1 MDYDFFGENDQP
13 QEGENTLQRVPAP
26 VQEEQKTLPKRK
38 RRVGKTILAIG
49 MALTIFLGGMGT
61 TWALLDPEMRTLL
74 RVKNKIQKNYY
85 QEISDEDFYKV
96 IFSGINDDL
105 LDRYSGYLTPEELI
119 SMVSEMDGNR
129 IGIGLT
135 FSAQETDPLRITR
148 VCGNSPAEEAGVI
161 VGERIVGFGASETE
175 MIACTTFEEFSSFLK
190 GYGEKEEF
198 FLALQLNGVTRNV
211 KLYKSAYVENYVF
224 YRTNSTAYSFTGA
237 TAGVWT
243 ELGSPLACLDD
254 DTAYIRLVQF
264 TSNATSEFNRAMQ
277 QFEQDGKKN
286 LILDLRENGGGYLST
301 MQSIA
306 SYFCATAT
314 EAKPIVSVA
323 DFGEKKE
330 IYRATGNVYKEY
342 FAQDSRICVLADR
355 YSASASEALIG
366 CMLDYG
372 AIEYAD
378 ICLVERG
385 GVAKTYGKGI
395 MQETA
400 LVNIFKQD
408 AITLTTAEIRW
419 PVSNKSIHDRGILP
433 EDGTVTVAENIDYET
448 ETINAIKALLG

>member
-1 MDYDFFGENDQP
+1 MDYDFFGEDNQP
-13 QEGENTLQRVPAP
+13 QESENNIQRVPAP
-26 VQEEQKTLPKRK
+26 MPEEQNSLSKRK
-38 RRVGKTILAIG
+38 RSVKKTILSIG
-49 MALTIFLGGMGT
+49 LALAIFLGGMGT
-61 TWALLDPEMRTLL
+61 TWALLDPEMRTL
-74 RVKNKIQKNYY
+74 VTIKNKIQKDYY
-85 QEISDEDFYKV
+85 KEVSDEEFYKA
-96 IFSGINDDL
+96 ILGGINDNL
-105 LDRYSGYLTPEELI
+105 LDPYSEYLTPEEFAAMLNR
-119 SMVSEMDGNR
+119 MDGNQ
-129 IGIGLT
+129 IGVGLV
-135 FSAQETDPLRITR
+135 FGAQHADPLRITR
-148 VCGNSPAEEAGVI
+148 VCGNSPAEEAGVLVGETI
-161 VGERIVGFGASETE
+161 VGVGVLETS
-175 MIACTTFEEFSSFLK
+175 ITPCTTFEEFSAFLK

-372 AIEYAD
+372 AIAYAD

-448 ETINAIKALLG
+448 ETINAIKALLD

>member
-26 VQEEQKTLPKRK
+26 VQEEQKPLPKRR
-38 RRVGKTILAIG
+38 RRVGKIILSIG

-372 AIEYAD
+372 AIAYAD